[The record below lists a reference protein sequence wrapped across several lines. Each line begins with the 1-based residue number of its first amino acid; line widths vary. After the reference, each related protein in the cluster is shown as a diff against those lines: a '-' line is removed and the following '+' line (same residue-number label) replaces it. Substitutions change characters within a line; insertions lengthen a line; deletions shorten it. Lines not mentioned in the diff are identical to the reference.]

1 MLRVGVMAGLLLVSG
16 CASQPQESLF
26 ISGSCPSEVD
36 TAVVDVVTAQQ
47 QAFAEGDFTTA
58 RSFASAEFQSAV
70 DLDQFTEIIES
81 QYSYLL
87 KDPAL
92 EFTECDLRRGKAYL
106 TVIVQ
111 ASPAQTLTYRLV
123 PEANTWRIDEAVA
136 AVSPAVSA

>member
-26 ISGSCPSEVD
+26 ISGACPSEVD
-36 TAVVDVVTAQQ
+36 TAVVDIVTAQQ
-47 QAFAEGDFTTA
+47 QAFAEGDFATA
-58 RSFASAEFQSAV
+58 RTFASAEFQAAV
-70 DLDQFTEIIES
+70 GLDQFMEIIES
-81 QYSYLL
+81 QYGYLL
-87 KDPAL
+87 TDPEV